1 MNKEDCEQ
9 RLNKI
14 RETNRKAQKKY
25 YDNPENKQK
34 KVEKQRER
42 RALKREQC
50 KQFNEAQSQP
60 VCTQQPKPKPEP
72 EPVCTQQLKTKT
84 IPKTLEEIID
94 SLEGKF
100 TSKKSEETYRSGVK
114 RLFHLGECSNNIIVC
129 LKKPK
134 SIIDKIQNGMN
145 KDKPYS
151 ISAKKGVFQ
160 TILWLLDNILTAESG
175 AFTQP
180 MWAKLKKTYK
190 DQFDLTK
197 TKSYVEHENTQ
208 QTEVVP
214 TFEEYLNRLREK
226 YNNTDKESI
235 LPRLYSLFTV
245 RDNFAG
251 MKIITSL
258 NDDDYINNFMY
269 IPRSGFIK
277 IIINKYKTKSG
288 DSRLIFSL
296 NNKIPEQKQLS
307 IDIKTYVKN
316 NNLFEGNYIFGKTSL
331 SLFISKINKSIG
343 FNGGINLFRHMRAS
357 EGATSDYTERH
368 LLSKQMGHSIATSAK
383 YVRKINK

>member
-25 YDNPENKQK
+25 YDNPENRQK
-34 KVEKQRER
+34 KVEKQKER

-50 KQFNEAQSQP
+50 RQFNEAQAQP
-60 VCTQQPKPKPEP
+60 VCTQQPEP
-72 EPVCTQQLKTKT
+72 EPVCTQQSKTKT
-84 IPKTLEEIID
+84 IPNTLEEIIG

-114 RLFHLGECSNNIIVC
+114 RLFHLGECSNIIVC

-151 ISAKKGVFQ
+151 VSAKKGVFQ

-180 MWAKLKKTYK
+180 MWAKLKKMYK
-190 DQFDLTK
+190 EQFDLTK
-197 TKSYVEHENTQ
+197 TKSYVEHETTQ

-226 YNNTDKESI
+226 YPDSTTKQSI

-245 RDNFAG
+245 RDDFKS
-251 MKIITSL
+251 MKIISSL
-258 NDDDYINNFMY
+258 NNDDYINNFVY

-296 NNKIPEQKQLS
+296 NNKVPEQKQLS

-316 NNLFEGNYIFGKTSL
+316 NNLSEGDFIFGKTSL
-331 SLFISKINKSIG
+331 SLFISKINESIG

-357 EGATSDYTERH
+357 EGATNSDYTERH